1 MPAQKLP
8 PISEAIELWD
18 KDTRV
23 VIAKFED
30 DTVAVCTSVDDVKR
44 CYVTSRPSPEIYYI
58 AQAFYS
64 GIGLKGPRKIYG

>member
-23 VIAKFED
+23 VIAKFGD
-30 DTVAVCTSVDDVKR
+30 DTVAVCTSVDDLKR